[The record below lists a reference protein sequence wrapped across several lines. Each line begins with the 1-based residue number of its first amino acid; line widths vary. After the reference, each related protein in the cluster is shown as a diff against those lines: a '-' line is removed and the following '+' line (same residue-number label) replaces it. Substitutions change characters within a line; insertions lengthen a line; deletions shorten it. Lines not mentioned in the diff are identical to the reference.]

1 MVPNVS
7 WSPSSARTN
16 IPRQS
21 QPFAR
26 ILIYVAGGIAAIN
39 VALVSKLQYFILAIF
54 TFILYWYYFL

>member
-7 WSPSSARTN
+7 WSPSS
-16 IPRQS
+16 
-21 QPFAR
+21 AR